1 MGRVQDKVAFIT
13 GAGHGQG
20 RSHALRLAQE
30 GADII
35 AVDYCTPFSTVP
47 YEMATSSDLAE
58 TARLVKEEGRRVVTV
73 EADVRD
79 FKQLNAALD
88 EGIAQFGRLDIVA
101 ANAGIVSYGASQD
114 ITEQAWNDVI
124 DTNLKGVWH
133 TCKAAIPHLIEGG
146 RGGSVVLTSSVA
158 GIKGYLNQS
167 HYVASKH
174 GVVGLMRALANE
186 LSPHSIRVNSVHPT
200 AVPSNMLINNFTYK
214 LFRPE
219 MEAPTL
225 EDAKEL
231 FYQLNGLPIP
241 WVEAVDIS
249 NAVLFLASDESRYI
263 TGVMLQVDAGAT
275 TK

>member
-263 TGVMLQVDAGAT
+263 TGVMLPVDAGAT